1 LVQENAHSQ
10 WRGGVI
16 RWIKQSSEKSL
27 ELGLEI
33 LAQDLF
39 PCAVMVKT
47 DRTTQNYQPALL
59 VQTSQLDEVQTSLI
73 VPGSNM
79 YREKQTIHLRLGDED
94 LKIYLVKAHLIT
106 QSFIRFDYELLNDQQ
121 EPLVQSFIQKQMNAI
136 KNHDLWEA
144 LK

>member
-1 LVQENAHSQ
+1 
-10 WRGGVI
+10 
-16 RWIKQSSEKSL
+16 
-27 ELGLEI
+27 
-33 LAQDLF
+33 
-39 PCAVMVKT
+39 
-47 DRTTQNYQPALL
+47 
-59 VQTSQLDEVQTSLI
+59 
-73 VPGSNM
+73 M

-144 LK
+144 LKWEIHYYLKS

>member
-1 LVQENAHSQ
+1 
-10 WRGGVI
+10 
-16 RWIKQSSEKSL
+16 
-27 ELGLEI
+27 
-33 LAQDLF
+33 
-39 PCAVMVKT
+39 
-47 DRTTQNYQPALL
+47 
-59 VQTSQLDEVQTSLI
+59 
-73 VPGSNM
+73 M

>member
-1 LVQENAHSQ
+1 M
-10 WRGGVI
+10 I